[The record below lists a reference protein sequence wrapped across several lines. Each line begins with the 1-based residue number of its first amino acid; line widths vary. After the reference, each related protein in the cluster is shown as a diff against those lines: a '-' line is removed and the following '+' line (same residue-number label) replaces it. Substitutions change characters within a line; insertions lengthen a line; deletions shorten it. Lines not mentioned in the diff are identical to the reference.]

1 MSIINQAASL
11 VTMSLNTLG
20 KVVSITDNV
29 LNAVHT
35 VSVVVDTTTSAY
47 ADVIILQ
54 VNINAAATKLQLGNI

>member
-35 VSVVVDTTTSAY
+35 VSVVVDTTTTVY

-54 VNINAAATKLQLGNI
+54 VNINAEATKLQLGNI